1 MALVKTGQGFYA
13 GTPGN
18 SNITFNFNQI
28 GGGDEFLM
36 ALVMFRNATGT
47 NIPTYDGIS
56 MTRLFQYNNNS
67 FFITAFGLLNPVGGI
82 NEFRLNVSN
91 QWNPSSVIVTS
102 FSGSSGFGVR
112 NQNLTTS
119 TSNSTTLTGL
129 TTGSMI
135 QGYGMS
141 TSTTGAANIQI
152 PTGTIVNPREWRNH
166 AGIFW
171 GATSPVL
178 SVTSSTV
185 RGYGGASWTQ
195 TRSGGIEIKASG
207 STPPPTRRRRI
218 IIN

>member
-1 MALVKTGQGFYA
+1 MALIKTGQGFYS

-36 ALVMFRNATGT
+36 ALVMYRNANAT
-47 NIPTYDGIS
+47 NIPTYNNIA
-56 MTRLFQYNNNS
+56 MTRLFQYNNNG
-67 FFITAFGLLNPVGGI
+67 FFITAFGLLNPAGGI
-82 NEFRLNVSN
+82 NQFRLNVSG
-91 QWNPSSVIVTS
+91 QWNPASVVLTS

-112 NQNLTTS
+112 NQNLS
-119 TSNSTTLTGL
+119 TSSNNSTTLNGL

-141 TSTTGAANIQI
+141 VSTTSASNIQI
-152 PTGTIVNPREWRNH
+152 PIGTTVVPREWRH
-166 AGIFW
+166 HSGTFW

-185 RGYGGASWTQ
+185 RAYGGANWTSSR
-195 TRSGGIEIKASG
+195 TGGIEIKESG
-207 STPPPTRRRRI
+207 STPPTRRRRI

>member
-18 SNITFNFNQI
+18 SNIIFNFNQI

-36 ALVMFRNATGT
+36 ALVMFRSATGT
-47 NIPTYDGIS
+47 NIPTYDGVS
-56 MTRLFQYNNNS
+56 MTRLFQYNNS
-67 FFITAFGLLNPVGGI
+67 GFFVTAFGLLNPSSGI
-82 NEFRLNVSN
+82 NQFRLNVSG
-91 QWNPSSVIVTS
+91 QWNPASLAVTS

-119 TSNSTTLTGL
+119 ATNSTTLTGL
-129 TTGSMI
+129 TPGSMI
-135 QGYGMS
+135 QGYGMAN
-141 TSTTGAANIQI
+141 STTASANIQI
-152 PTGTIVNPREWRNH
+152 PTGTIVNPRDWRNH
-166 AGIFW
+166 GGIWW

-185 RGYGGASWTQ
+185 RAYGGASWTS
-195 TRSGGIEIKASG
+195 TRSGGIEIKSSG
-207 STPPPTRRRRI
+207 STPPTRRRRI